1 MIDSFSTLHGRLDRN
16 ATTRLRPHDSISKQ
30 RQRSPYLEL
39 IPFNLTTTTT
49 TITTVRTTSYATHTT
64 PVSPHESPAV
74 EPIKWMGDFSP
85 GRGSSPC
92 GMWNILVTLPAPSC
106 IVFGTVLVSNFDAR
120 GWWGDSG
127 RLVVATQS
135 IHLARQSTRNDS
147 KLLRGRS
154 MIHTTGSPSR
164 S

>member
-1 MIDSFSTLHGRLDRN
+1 MIDSFLTLHGRLDRN
-16 ATTRLRPHDSISKQ
+16 ATTRLRPHDSISNQ

-39 IPFNLTTTTT
+39 VPFNNKTDTNNNNNFL
-49 TITTVRTTSYATHTT
+49 RNTHNASLSTRKSCGGT
-64 PVSPHESPAV
+64 HQVDGGFFTRPWI
-74 EPIKWMGDFSP
+74 EP
-85 GRGSSPC
+85 
-92 GMWNILVTLPAPSC
+92 MWNILVTLPAPSC